1 MTRPDL
7 GLISK
12 WLDPAI
18 VEALDRRRHLKK
30 EWRRYRKLGTLE
42 TLWLMLAV
50 SLDTGRSG
58 LHEILRLATGD
69 LNIRWSISVAGF
81 CKARARFSPGGAL
94 LATWPT
100 GVAANKSLRQA
111 A

>member
-1 MTRPDL
+1 
-7 GLISK
+7 
-12 WLDPAI
+12 
-18 VEALDRRRHLKK
+18 
-30 EWRRYRKLGTLE
+30 
-42 TLWLMLAV
+42 LMLAV

-58 LHEILRLATGD
+58 LHELLRLATGD